1 MVVPG
6 GSTKDDLFLGS
17 NHRACDVNAYHTHSK
32 TVAFIDMHSSATNG
46 FVVQVEVQT
55 SYEKNKKSTNLIEFL
70 FVFFSFFRASYGSD
84 FVHTH
89 SRTLLAFFGCVN
101 ALNGFHY
108 VERTN
113 HNREL
118 GASNQEIVAI
128 IGSSTLQPK

>member
-1 MVVPG
+1 M
-6 GSTKDDLFLGS
+6 
-17 NHRACDVNAYHTHSK
+17 NAYHTHSN
-32 TVAFIDMHSSATNG
+32 TVAFIDMHSSARNG
-46 FVVQVEVQT
+46 FVVQVVKYKPHMRKIKRVQT
-55 SYEKNKKSTNLIEFL
+55 SLSFF

-128 IGSSTLQPK
+128 IGSSTLLPK